1 MDKKI
6 FYRVSNTETNQGL
19 WYDME
24 GNFTG
29 LIHTKFNFCL
39 NHELPMPY
47 DKEIVGW
54 LSTTDELDALLHW
67 FTKEDIIEL
76 TGVVEEVLPGSM
88 YKVKIENMPNL
99 MLCYTS
105 GKLKQHKI
113 RIILGDR
120 VKVEVSPYDLS
131 KGRVSYRL

>member
-1 MDKKI
+1 M
-6 FYRVSNTETNQGL
+6 
-19 WYDME
+19 
-24 GNFTG
+24 
-29 LIHTKFNFCL
+29 
-39 NHELPMPY
+39 
-47 DKEIVGW
+47 
-54 LSTTDELDALLHW
+54 A
-67 FTKEDIIEL
+67 KEDIIEL
-76 TGVVEEVLPGSM
+76 IGVVEEVLPSSM
-88 YKVKIENMPNL
+88 YKVKIDNMSNL

>member
-1 MDKKI
+1 M
-6 FYRVSNTETNQGL
+6 
-19 WYDME
+19 
-24 GNFTG
+24 
-29 LIHTKFNFCL
+29 
-39 NHELPMPY
+39 
-47 DKEIVGW
+47 
-54 LSTTDELDALLHW
+54 A
-67 FTKEDIIEL
+67 KEDIIEL

-120 VKVEVSPYDLS
+120 V
-131 KGRVSYRL
+131 

>member
-1 MDKKI
+1 M
-6 FYRVSNTETNQGL
+6 
-19 WYDME
+19 
-24 GNFTG
+24 
-29 LIHTKFNFCL
+29 
-39 NHELPMPY
+39 
-47 DKEIVGW
+47 
-54 LSTTDELDALLHW
+54 A
-67 FTKEDIIEL
+67 KEDIIEL

-88 YKVKIENMPNL
+88 YTVNIENMPNL

-120 VKVEVSPYDLS
+120 VKIEVSPYDLS